1 MNGFR
6 PTIGI
11 EFDDKYIDAKT
22 KLIDFVEALN
32 KFTDLQ
38 RQQLANE
45 FIASFGMANTVELF
59 VEYMNNGGRF

>member
-22 KLIDFVEALN
+22 KLIDFVVALS
-32 KFTDLQ
+32 KLTDPQ

-45 FIASFGMANTVELF
+45 FIASVGMAASFEQF
-59 VEYMNNGGRF
+59 VKYMNNGGRL